1 VKSLRFAV
9 CQTGFNTTLQIYSVY
24 LSPNATSIAEPLY
37 VLPASNNAFV
47 RLTIAHDLRRA
58 AEQELLKFSAVI
70 SSELLYKEAED
81 AFAAL
86 ETLLGI
92 DKWFFGASKPSLFD
106 ASVFAYTHLLLDD
119 KMNWVETQ
127 LPESLSRHRSLVKH
141 RDRIANSYYV
151 GV

>member
-1 VKSLRFAV
+1 MDSLRPAV
-9 CQTGFNTTLQIYSVY
+9 CQTGLNATLQIYSVY

-37 VLPASNNAFV
+37 VLPASTNAFV

-70 SSELLYKEAED
+70 HAESLYKEAED

-86 ETLLGI
+86 ETLLGS
-92 DKWFFGASKPSLFD
+92 DKWFFGASNPSLFD

-119 KMNWVETQ
+119 KMDWSETR
-127 LPESLSRHRSLVKH
+127 LPDSLSRHKSLVEH
-141 RDRIANSYYV
+141 RDRIVSSYYASV
-151 GV
+151 